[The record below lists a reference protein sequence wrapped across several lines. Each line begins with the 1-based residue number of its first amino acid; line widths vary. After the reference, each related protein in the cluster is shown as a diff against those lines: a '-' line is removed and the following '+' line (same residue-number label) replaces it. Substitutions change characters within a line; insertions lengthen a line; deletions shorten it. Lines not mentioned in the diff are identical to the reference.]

1 MESATP
7 SFESFAWKSI
17 IKGRGV
23 IKRGEIWTIGDGRTA
38 KIWGD
43 RWLLVKHPPKILSPH
58 VDSLPKAKVCI
69 LIDQECRSWNGDML
83 DATWLGFV
91 VDMVKKIPLCYTDQP
106 NELTWPYNANG
117 AYSVKFG
124 YTFL

>member
-7 SFESFAWKSI
+7 SFESYAWKSI

-23 IKRGEIWTIGDGRTA
+23 IKRGEIWRIGDGRTA

-69 LIDQECRSWNGDML
+69 LIDQECRTWNGDML
-83 DATWLGFV
+83 DATWLG
-91 VDMVKKIPLCYTDQP
+91 L
-106 NELTWPYNANG
+106 
-117 AYSVKFG
+117 
-124 YTFL
+124 